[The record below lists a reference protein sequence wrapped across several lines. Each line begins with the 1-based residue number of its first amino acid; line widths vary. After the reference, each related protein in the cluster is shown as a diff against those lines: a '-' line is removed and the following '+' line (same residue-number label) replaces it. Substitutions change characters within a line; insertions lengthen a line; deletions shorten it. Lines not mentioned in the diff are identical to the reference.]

1 MISAFSIV
9 STAIAKI
16 MILGINE
23 ELDMPLHYING
34 KLTAGSGKATIDVI
48 NPATEEVIDHVPSG
62 TAADVEDVVAAA
74 NSAFAHWRREPANRR
89 AQLMHECAA
98 KMRAHKEHIVN
109 LLTLEQGKPVPENE
123 EEFEWLVN
131 TFDYYAEL
139 GRHERGRVL
148 PSGEYSQLNLVL
160 KEPYGVVACIIPW
173 NYPLL
178 LMAWKVAPALAA
190 GNTVIIKPSELTP
203 LTTMYLA
210 EHCFDDFPPGVI
222 NVING
227 YGLEVAEPMVKHKD
241 VPVIAFTGSLATG
254 QRIASIAA
262 PMMKK
267 LHLELGGKDAFV
279 ICEDADPEIAAR
291 ALAYAALTNAGQVC
305 TSSERVYIPRTKA
318 AKFTEALLAHVN
330 SLRLGA
336 GIESTTDIGP
346 MIGASYRDKVQTH
359 IDDATAHGARVLTG
373 GKKGPQSK
381 GYFYQPTVLD
391 RVDHSMIIMRE
402 ETFGP
407 AIPLME
413 YDTFEQAIA
422 LTNDSQFGLGAC
434 LLTSDPLKA
443 KLFLEEAKAGTVW
456 INDPLT
462 DNYAG
467 PFGGMKLSGGAREL
481 GQEGLDTF
489 RETKHVHWEF
499 ATAPKSWWYPY
510 GR

>member
-1 MISAFSIV
+1 MALQFIDGKFTRGHA
-9 STAIAKI
+9 T
-16 MILGINE
+16 E
-23 ELDMPLHYING
+23 EIE
-34 KLTAGSGKATIDVI
+34 VI
-48 NPATEEVIDHVPSG
+48 NPATEAVLDCVPRG
-62 TAADVEDVVAAA
+62 TAQDASFAVDAAKK
-74 NSAFAHWRREPANRR
+74 AFLAWRRTSANVR
-89 AQLMHECAA
+89 ATMMHEAAA
-98 KMRAHKEHIVN
+98 KMRAHQEQIVH
-109 LLTLEQGKPVPENE
+109 LLTLEEGKPVPENE
-123 EEFEWLVN
+123 EEFEWLST

-148 PSGEYSQLNLVL
+148 PSGEHTQLNLVI

-203 LTTMYLA
+203 LTTLYLA
-210 EHCFDDFPPGVI
+210 EHCFDHFPPGVI
-222 NVING
+222 NVLTG
-227 YGLEVAEPMVKHKD
+227 FGKEVAEPMVTHRD

-254 QRIASIAA
+254 QRIASLAA

-279 ICEDADPEIAAR
+279 VAEDADPVMTAR

-305 TSSERVYIPRTKA
+305 TSTERVYLPASRA
-318 AKFTEALLAHVN
+318 AEFTEALVAHV
-330 SLRLGA
+330 STLRLGP
-336 GIESTTDIGP
+336 GIEPNTDMGP
-346 MIGASYRDKVQTH
+346 MIGAQFREKVERH
-359 IDDATAHGARVLTG
+359 IKDAVHKGAKILTG
-373 GKKGPQSK
+373 GRRPADLPKG
-381 GYFYQPTVLD
+381 FFFEPTVLTN
-391 RVDHSMIIMRE
+391 VDSSMLIVSE

-407 AIPLME
+407 AIPLML
-413 YDTFEQAIA
+413 YSSFDDAIA
-422 LTNDSQFGLGAC
+422 KANDSEYGLGAC
-434 LLTSDPLKA
+434 LVTSDPLKA
-443 KLFLEEAKAGTVW
+443 KLFFEEVKAGTVW

-499 ATAPKSWWYPY
+499 STTPKSWWYPY
-510 GR
+510 GKN